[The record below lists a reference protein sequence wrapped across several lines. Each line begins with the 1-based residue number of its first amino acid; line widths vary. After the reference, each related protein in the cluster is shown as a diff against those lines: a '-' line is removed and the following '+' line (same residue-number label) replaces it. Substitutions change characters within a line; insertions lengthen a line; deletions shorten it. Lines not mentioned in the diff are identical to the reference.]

1 MSLVKHSLLSI
12 ASTPSEVVKQVLAS
26 IESQEVF
33 NFRPKCSVLSCL
45 VPFKPFSTCLETL
58 SSWLAAVMLCL
69 LHLALQ
75 GLVCPVQLGFHVW
88 TLYVGFESHGPF

>member
-33 NFRPKCSVLSCL
+33 NSKESLGTLGICRVCIISSIGERQVRMKWTLGPFDALS
-45 VPFKPFSTCLETL
+45 
-58 SSWLAAVMLCL
+58 
-69 LHLALQ
+69 
-75 GLVCPVQLGFHVW
+75 GLVLF
-88 TLYVGFESHGPF
+88 